1 MENLLVKKVD
11 NIMDTIEMDP
21 VEIKLYS
28 KLIKKNTVENSEEDN
43 AIANDLF
50 DQLVDKKGAN
60 YKQSIS

>member
-1 MENLLVKKVD
+1 
-11 NIMDTIEMDP
+11 MDP